1 MKLKIDVTNV
11 AFMVTGAPEA
21 KEYDGK
27 QQTDKDTG
35 ALKWVTQLLALEQG
49 EKGQGEIIR
58 VVTAGEMPKLSQL
71 QPVIPVDL
79 EAIPWSQ
86 NSKSGVAYRAA
97 AIKPK
102 PAK

>member
-27 QQTDKDTG
+27 QQVDRETN

-49 EKGQGEIIR
+49 ENGQGEIIR
-58 VVTAGEMPKLSQL
+58 VVTAGEMPKLSQT

-86 NSKSGVAYRAA
+86 NGKSGVAYKAA
-97 AIKPK
+97 VIKPK